1 MKNKFLVIAHRGYS
15 EKFPENT
22 LRSFEEALNLGAP
35 AIELDV
41 HLTKD
46 NELVVTHDF
55 SFGRTVKAKGNVLD
69 YTLSE
74 LCQMDAGSW
83 KKKEFESEKIPSLA
97 TVLKL
102 INSQCLLNIELKKET
117 LTDQNAYEKMIQ
129 KLFSNL
135 AAYDLKN
142 VLFSSFDPYALK
154 TLRTYSPQARI
165 AYLDD
170 RPDQGPKISEALAL
184 KAESYN
190 VSLKRL
196 NQKIVSDL
204 QKAGLKVFTYTA
216 KNLKDLEL
224 AQSLAVDGVF
234 ADNLEE
240 ALKF

>member
-1 MKNKFLVIAHRGYS
+1 MKNNFLVIAHRGFS
-15 EKFPENT
+15 EKYPENT
-22 LRSFEEALNLGAP
+22 LLAFEEALNLGAP

-46 NELVVTHDF
+46 QKLVVTHDF
-55 SFGRTVKAKGNVLD
+55 SFGRTIKAKGNVLD
-69 YTLSE
+69 YTLTE

-83 KKKEFESEKIPSLA
+83 KKKEFQSERTPSLEE
-97 TVLKL
+97 VLKL
-102 INSQCLLNIELKKET
+102 INSKCLVNIEIKKET
-117 LTDQNAYEKMIQ
+117 LVDKKAYETMIQ
-129 KLFSNL
+129 KLFEVAS
-135 AAYDLKN
+135 AYDLKTL
-142 VLFSSFDPYALK
+142 LFSSFDPYALK
-154 TLRTYSPQARI
+154 ILREHSPQARI

-170 RPDQGPKISEALAL
+170 RPDQGPKISEALSL
-184 KAESYN
+184 GAEFYN

-196 NQKIVSDL
+196 SQEIVADL

-224 AQSLAVDGVF
+224 ARGLAVDGVF